1 MTITA
6 FAAQADP
13 SAEIAGVYQPGV
25 CNIGK
30 EEINRRRLA
39 GHVGLAVTL
48 LGLAGLV
55 AIDAPPLA
63 RLLLFLPAAV
73 SASGYIQ
80 ARLKF
85 CAAYGQRGMFN
96 FGGRSDATEIVD
108 AEARARDRRR
118 ARQIST
124 ASFGI
129 GLLVGVGAFLLP
141 I

>member
-1 MTITA
+1 MTITT
-6 FAAQADP
+6 FAARADRSDDLG
-13 SAEIAGVYQPGV
+13 SAYEPGV
-25 CNIGK
+25 CNIGR
-30 EEINRRRLA
+30 EEIARRRMA
-39 GHVGLAVTL
+39 GHVGAALTLAGLAV
-48 LGLAGLV
+48 LV

-63 RLLLFLPAAV
+63 RLVLLLPAAV

-96 FGGRSDATEIVD
+96 FGGRSDAIDVD
-108 AEARARDRRR
+108 DPEARARDRRR
-118 ARQIST
+118 ARQISL

-129 GLLVGVGAFLLP
+129 GLLVAVGACLLP